1 MKTMIGISKGMAVMT
16 MIILLTACTSDN
28 YDMEMTPKAKTP
40 DVISKI
46 ENINAELEQL
56 KTPFVTRGWKDW
68 NLNSATL

>member
-40 DVISKI
+40 DVISK
-46 ENINAELEQL
+46 L
-56 KTPFVTRGWKDW
+56 KTSTL
-68 NLNSATL
+68 NLNSSKHHCDKRMERLE